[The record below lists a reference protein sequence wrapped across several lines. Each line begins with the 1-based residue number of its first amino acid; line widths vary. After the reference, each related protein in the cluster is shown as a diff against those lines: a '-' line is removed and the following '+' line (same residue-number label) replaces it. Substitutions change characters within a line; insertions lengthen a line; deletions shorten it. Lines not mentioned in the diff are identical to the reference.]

1 MNPMTQLYYKKA
13 TYSPY
18 RDRIPLQIV
27 RAEVELSAE
36 ERAYL
41 TAVEKGDYA
50 GVKHALREAEVYYNM
65 DVNCLDPLG
74 RSALLIA
81 IENENLEIMELLLD
95 HGIHTGDALLY
106 AIRKEVVGAVELL
119 LSHRRPSGEKQVPS
133 LMMDS
138 QFSEFTPDITP
149 IMLAAHTNNYEIIKL
164 LVQRK
169 VTIPRPHQIRCD
181 CVECVSSS
189 EVDSLRHSRS
199 RLNIYKALA
208 SPSLIA
214 LSSEDPILTA
224 FRLGWELKELSKVE
238 NEFRQEYEELSQQCK
253 RFAKDLLDQA
263 RSSRELETIL
273 NHRDN
278 DQSEELDPRQCHD
291 LAKLKLAIKYHQK
304 EFVAQPNCQQLLATL
319 WYDGFPGWRRR
330 HWAVKLVTCFII
342 GLLFPFF
349 SLIYLLAPK
358 SALGRFIKKPFIKFI
373 CHTASYLT
381 FLFLLLLASQHIA
394 RTNLHM
400 QGPPPTLVEWM
411 ILPWVL
417 GFIWAEI
424 KEMWDGGFTEYIHDW
439 WNLMDFA
446 MNSLYLATISL
457 KIVAFVKY
465 NSSRPR
471 EEWEMW
477 HPTLIA
483 EALFAIANIFSSLR
497 LISLFTANS
506 HLGPLQISLG
516 RMLLDILKFLFIYCL
531 VLLAFANG
539 LNQLYFYYETKA
551 SEEPNNCKG
560 IRCERQNNAFSTLFE
575 TLQSLF
581 WSIFGLLNLYVTN
594 VKARH
599 EFTEFVGATMFGTYN
614 VISLVVLL
622 NMLIAMMNNSYQL
635 IADHADIEWKFA
647 RTKLWMSYFDE
658 GGTLPPPF
666 NIIPSPKSI
675 LYLLVWLHNRLC
687 RGGAAPG
694 EESHKCENL
703 REFTE
708 RHADSLIQNQHYQ
721 EVIRSLVKRYV
732 AAMIRSAKTDEGLTE
747 ENFKEL
753 KQDISSFRYEVL
765 DLLGNRR
772 PPRRHY
778 SSSSDAPRDDGAVAS
793 EDDSE
798 SGDGAG
804 SSRSKGVTF
813 MNPLEDEDRPSP
825 TLGVSALVRCVSGAP
840 QQEGGEEGEEEE
852 LEEGV
857 RWGKEEEEEEAK
869 PKSNGLRT
877 AVVPPSST
885 HVLPSPSSSFSTS
898 FSSSFAR
905 TRSRLQRLSTPGSKT
920 DSFKRLSYLFSRS
933 KRRAPPMPLPLR
945 SPPSYTISDGLLRP
959 LGSHG
964 HGVTLSETRLNEVG
978 RSVDVGRPS
987 FSPRR
992 ANGRDSLLTLPL
1004 PPPCP
1009 CQSLHCASNMSE
1021 SSSRLLDSSEDVFQ
1035 DGGVGGAGVDGRGGV
1050 TIGGWVGPCDD
1061 VIEDSVTTQL

>member
-1 MNPMTQLYYKKA
+1 
-13 TYSPY
+13 
-18 RDRIPLQIV
+18 
-27 RAEVELSAE
+27 
-36 ERAYL
+36 
-41 TAVEKGDYA
+41 
-50 GVKHALREAEVYYNM
+50 
-65 DVNCLDPLG
+65 
-74 RSALLIA
+74 
-81 IENENLEIMELLLD
+81 
-95 HGIHTGDALLY
+95 
-106 AIRKEVVGAVELL
+106 
-119 LSHRRPSGEKQVPS
+119 
-133 LMMDS
+133 MMDS

-278 DQSEELDPRQCHD
+278 DQSEELDLRQCHD

-342 GLLFPFF
+342 GLLFPVF

-381 FLFLLLLASQHIA
+381 FLFFLLLASQHIA

-400 QGPPPTLVEWM
+400 QGPPPTVVEWM

-457 KIVAFVKY
+457 KIVAYVKY

-581 WSIFGLLNLYVTN
+581 WSIFGLINLYVTN

-675 LYLLVWLHNRLC
+675 LYLLVWLHNKLC
-687 RGGAAPG
+687 QRGQPPG
-694 EESHKCENL
+694 EASHKCENL

-778 SSSSDAPRDDGAVAS
+778 SSSSEAAKDDGTMAS

-798 SGDGAG
+798 SGDDSGG
-804 SSRSKGVTF
+804 GVGVQKSKSVTF
-813 MNPLEDEDRPSP
+813 TNPVEDGGSAAP
-825 TLGVSALVRCVSGAP
+825 TLGVSALVRSISGMT
-840 QQEGGEEGEEEE
+840 QIDREDEGDG
-852 LEEGV
+852 
-857 RWGKEEEEEEAK
+857 WGEEEEEEEEEGK
-869 PKSNGLRT
+869 PKSNGLKTTSIPPTSTT
-877 AVVPPSST
+877 A
-885 HVLPSPSSSFSTS
+885 LPSPSSSFSSS
-898 FSSSFAR
+898 FSSSLAR
-905 TRSRLQRLSTPGSKT
+905 TRSRLQRLSAPSAKT

-933 KRRAPPMPLPLR
+933 KRKAPPTPLQLQ

-959 LGSHG
+959 LESHSHSDFG
-964 HGVTLSETRLNEVG
+964 LSGVTRSDTHLNEVG
-978 RSVDVGRPS
+978 RSVDNPL

-992 ANGRDSLLTLPL
+992 TNGRDSLLTLSL

-1021 SSSRLLDSSEDVFQ
+1021 SSSHLLDSSEDVFQ
-1035 DGGVGGAGVDGRGGV
+1035 GESVEGAGEVGVDRARGGGGGMV
-1050 TIGGWVGPCDD
+1050 MMMGGWVGPCDD
-1061 VIEDSVTTQL
+1061 VLEDSCEVIEDSVTTQL